1 MEKITLDLGFQ
12 RWIEF
17 KEMVMRG
24 EGILDRENSTS
35 KGIRS
40 ND

>member
-12 RWIEF
+12 RWTEF

-24 EGILDRENSTS
+24 KGILDRENCAS
-35 KGIRS
+35 KT
-40 ND
+40 